1 MGDGIRRE
9 SGETLRK
16 ISLSSSRKQV
26 GRSYTCRSPFL
37 ASRSLSTLSCS
48 KENSSSSFLSTS
60 LPFPL
65 PLLLSPLSLY
75 PFCFSHLF
83 PSLLLYRRDRRV
95 RDGRNEEE
103 RKRGGREALP
113 NFLGNQ
119 TLGNLNKE

>member
-65 PLLLSPLSLY
+65 PLLLSPLSLSI
-75 PFCFSHLF
+75 PFVS
-83 PSLLLYRRDRRV
+83 PISSLPFYFIVETEGLEMGGMKKREK
-95 RDGRNEEE
+95 EEE
-103 RKRGGREALP
+103 GKLS
-113 NFLGNQ
+113 Q
-119 TLGNLNKE
+119 TSWAIKHSAT